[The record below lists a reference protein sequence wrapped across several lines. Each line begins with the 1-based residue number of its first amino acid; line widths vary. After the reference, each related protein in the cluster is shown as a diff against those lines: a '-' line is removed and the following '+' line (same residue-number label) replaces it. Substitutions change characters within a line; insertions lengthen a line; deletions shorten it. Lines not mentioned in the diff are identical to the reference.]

1 MTDFLRSVSSENIES
16 PQPVFL
22 FQDTAASSNPVAV
35 SASGGL
41 LYYIVC
47 DNSLNNIPVFIEL
60 YDAVVGAVS
69 VPSSAAN
76 LVVFCPPGVFTP
88 VRQTGVSANGLSIT
102 TAGYDYAPIAGSSV
116 VTSSYLTSAS
126 VGIVFNTAITAVCVV
141 DISGAVSAP
150 NPVSLTVCYS

>member
-1 MTDFLRSVSSENIES
+1 MTDRLVSEIDVES

-35 SASGGL
+35 STSGGL

-47 DNSLNNIPVFIEL
+47 DNSLNNVPVFIEL

-76 LVVFCPPGVFTP
+76 LVIFCPPGVFTP

-102 TAGYDYAPIAGSSV
+102 TAGYNYAPIAGSSV
-116 VTSSYLTSAS
+116 VTTPYFTSAS
-126 VGIVFNTAITAVCVV
+126 PGIVFNTAITAVCVI
-141 DISGAVSAP
+141 DISGAVSP
-150 NPVSLTVCYS
+150 TNPVSLTVCYS